1 MNIPFY
7 SLSYT
12 NNIIQNELKSA
23 FEKVLFSNSLI
34 LGENVSSFEQNFS
47 KHLNVKHTVGVSSGL
62 DALKISLKSL
72 GIKKGDEVIV
82 PSNTYIAT
90 WFSISLLGATPIPVE
105 PCLDSFNID
114 ISKIEEKIT
123 KKTKAIIPVHM
134 YGNPCEIDKIIDLA
148 NQYNLF
154 VIEDFAQAQGA
165 KYKDK
170 ALGSWGHINATSFY
184 PSKNLGALGD
194 AGGICTNEFSLYKK
208 CSLLRNYGSNKKY
221 YNEIIGFNN
230 RLDELQATFL
240 NVKLKY
246 LDEWNLERRRIAEN
260 YNKKLNHI
268 PQIELPVS
276 SPQAHHV
283 FHLYVI
289 KTSKR
294 NELQSYLFENGVQTL
309 IHYPISPHLQMAYT
323 NLKYK
328 KGDFP
333 LADKLSDEILSLPL
347 YNGMTYVEQVY
358 VCEQIFNYFKD
369 IGLF

>member
-12 NNIIQNELKSA
+12 NNTIQNELKSA

-47 KHLNVKHTVGVSSGL
+47 KYLNVKHTVGVSSGL

-194 AGGICTNEFSLYKK
+194 AGGICTNDFSLYKK

-230 RLDELQATFL
+230 RLDELQAAFL
-240 NVKLKY
+240 NVKLNY

-260 YNKKLNHI
+260 YNKKLKQI
-268 PQIELPVS
+268 SEIELPIS
-276 SPQAHHV
+276 NSHAFHV

-294 NELQSYLFENGVQTL
+294 NDLLAYLLGKGVHTL
-309 IHYPISPHLQMAYT
+309 IHYPIPPHLQKANTYL
-323 NLKYK
+323 NYK

-333 LADKLSDEILSLPL
+333 IAEKLSNEVLSLPL
-347 YNGMTYVEQVY
+347 FIGMTDDEQDY
-358 VCEQIFNYFKD
+358 VCEQIFDFFKN
-369 IGLF
+369 L